1 MSLTTSR
8 ERSGTSRTSRGA
20 KPGKNRK
27 PRKPDRRT
35 IVPERDRR
43 KPSSPDLVQAE
54 LDWRFEG
61 PWELDRL

>member
-43 KPSSPDLVQAE
+43 KPSSPDLIQLSFYARFDAALEDEAE
-54 LDWRFEG
+54 
-61 PWELDRL
+61 